1 MILDHF
7 MHAGFLI
14 LFWGL
19 FWDPSRFQGEFM
31 LCRPQHLKLDN
42 LIGTCMEVMTQVG
55 QPAQWMVYHRW
66 GPWGKGFGGREG
78 LKFPSRDSS
87 IEGVASPEHW
97 SRLYGEPVPRAYLLG
112 ACRLGGV
119 DRGLLYRPVVSSSF
133 PFPRQI
139 IKDEYSSHFQLF
151 VHKFWCQWK
160 EGKPWHSSRWSL
172 KLKLDS
178 EKWWL

>member
-78 LKFPSRDSS
+78 LKFRDSS

-119 DRGLLYRPVVSSSF
+119 DRGPLYRPVVSLSF
-133 PFPRQI
+133 QFPRQI

-172 KLKLDS
+172 KLDS